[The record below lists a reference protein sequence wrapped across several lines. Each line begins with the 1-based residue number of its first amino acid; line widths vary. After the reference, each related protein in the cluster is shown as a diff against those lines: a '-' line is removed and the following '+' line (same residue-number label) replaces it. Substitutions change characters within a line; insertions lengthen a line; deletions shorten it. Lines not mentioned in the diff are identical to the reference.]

1 MLLSSR
7 GSYIDNMVVSNFRR
21 SEAGIKIGT
30 DEIQVFNLKEE
41 ACLSRIDIQH
51 IFSRGKLMNCVI
63 D

>member
-30 DEIQVFNLKEE
+30 DEIQIFNLKEE
-41 ACLSRIDIQH
+41 ACLSRIDIEHTFQVNEL
-51 IFSRGKLMNCVI
+51 RY
-63 D
+63 